1 MGVDVA
7 LENADGA
14 ELAPTVSDPTH
25 AFKRSLPHPDDAS
38 FACLRFVD
46 PFGDTTFNSLQIPLL
61 IEELRRLQQG
71 GDETLRSFLD
81 EVIRLAEQALAAP
94 HLYLKFYGD

>member
-1 MGVDVA
+1 
-7 LENADGA
+7 
-14 ELAPTVSDPTH
+14 
-25 AFKRSLPHPDDAS
+25 
-38 FACLRFVD
+38 
-46 PFGDTTFNSLQIPLL
+46 L
-61 IEELRRLQQG
+61 IEELGRLQQG